1 MKRHRYD
8 AAIEAGERERLPRPN
23 WLDAKDVLCEI
34 ALRAGIAIDRGTI
47 GRIRHIGD
55 GLSNVVFGGT
65 ARLHERETDL
75 VVKLPSPRAMPGRDD
90 RLRKEAAVLRHLHAQ
105 RLTFAIPRPIGE
117 IETSAGLAVVQEWVD
132 GLEVDLRA
140 PRFRGGKPW
149 EFVATVAAA
158 IHAIDPAPIHEHLPT
173 HLTRR
178 GHAVAG
184 VSGLQKLDELEAR
197 DSEAWI
203 LDRLPPD
210 TPAGLLHGDL
220 LGQNLRRPWEAT
232 GPAGVIDWAEA
243 LVGDPAYDLAIVTR
257 GHRKPFGVANG
268 LARLVEAY
276 NRVAESPLTVPEV
289 HVHELML
296 HAGFYR
302 DAVRDYGPCGPQ
314 AEQQRLT
321 WRSLLRR
328 VRADVGQS

>member
-34 ALRAGIAIDRGTI
+34 ALRAGIAIDRRTI

-65 ARLHERETDL
+65 ARSHEIETDL
-75 VVKLPSPRAMPGRDD
+75 VVKLPSPRAMPDRDD
-90 RLRKEAAVLRHLHAQ
+90 RLRKEATVLRHLHAQ
-105 RLTFAIPRPIGE
+105 RLTFAIPRPIAE
-117 IETSAGLAVVQEWVD
+117 VETSAGLAVVQEWVD

-178 GHAVAG
+178 GHRLGGGAGRRSRLRPGDRDARTSQAVWRGERARAPCGG
-184 VSGLQKLDELEAR
+184 VQSSGRISAHGSRGTRAR
-197 DSEAWI
+197 ADASRRI
-203 LDRLPPD
+203 LSR
-210 TPAGLLHGDL
+210 
-220 LGQNLRRPWEAT
+220 RRPRLWTAKSAGRAT
-232 GPAGVIDWAEA
+232 ATHVA
-243 LVGDPAYDLAIVTR
+243 LAA
-257 GHRKPFGVANG
+257 A
-268 LARLVEAY
+268 AR
-276 NRVAESPLTVPEV
+276 S
-289 HVHELML
+289 
-296 HAGFYR
+296 
-302 DAVRDYGPCGPQ
+302 CG
-314 AEQQRLT
+314 R
-321 WRSLLRR
+321 RSVMSLL
-328 VRADVGQS
+328 